1 MNSEIPKYMKAAVLW
16 KTGEKLLIKDR
27 IEIPKLKAGQVLVKL
42 AYSGVCQ
49 SQLMEL
55 KGLRGKNIFLPHLL
69 GHEGCGQ
76 VVKISKNV
84 HKIKR
89 NDWVVLGWIKGNGK
103 DVKGAKYKLGDKIIN
118 SGPVTTFSTYSIVSE
133 NRLILL
139 PSKVSKQEA
148 VLLGCAFPT
157 GVGMVFKQI
166 DLKKNDTIAIIGMGG
181 VGLFSLIA
189 AKALNCKKII
199 AIDTDNFK
207 LNIAKKYGAYY
218 CINSKE
224 VNIKKKINKITK
236 LQGVDYCID
245 AAGNIER
252 RKE

>member
-84 HKIKR
+84 HKIKKNVILSLKTR
-89 NDWVVLGWIKGNGK
+89 LGILISFFFP
-103 DVKGAKYKLGDKIIN
+103 DLFDKFL
-118 SGPVTTFSTYSIVSE
+118 S
-133 NRLILL
+133 
-139 PSKVSKQEA
+139 
-148 VLLGCAFPT
+148 
-157 GVGMVFKQI
+157 
-166 DLKKNDTIAIIGMGG
+166 
-181 VGLFSLIA
+181 
-189 AKALNCKKII
+189 KKI
-199 AIDTDNFK
+199 
-207 LNIAKKYGAYY
+207 
-218 CINSKE
+218 S
-224 VNIKKKINKITK
+224 
-236 LQGVDYCID
+236 D
-245 AAGNIER
+245 AHN
-252 RKE
+252 